1 MAVVWQ
7 NTFDGPIGNNLTP
20 INSANYGNPILDNQR
35 NGNPANAVRYGNR
48 AYMGN
53 SSMQLGLQD
62 GSGHGDTWVYS
73 PSVNAYSLSF
83 YLYLTQGGWFRFRDA
98 NNVSELYF
106 ATASQSVVV
115 NQNFNQE
122 SEMFDRWVRVE
133 FIVSP
138 SELGIRIWWTD
149 PDSTGT
155 PDYEY
160 IIARA
165 GGTVGNLLCQGGS
178 GENVYVDQ
186 VQIGEGEWI
195 GPWPGVDHTTTAEIT
210 AETSGTASATTT
222 RAQDSDASTV
232 VSGTAAASRESG
244 GTADG
249 STGVT
254 GGVQT
259 SSDRAAQASLD
270 VVTDGTADGY
280 PGLPPQRGIGSVG
293 VDSEASAST
302 QRIGSATLDT
312 EVSTQSSYQR
322 QSPNTA
328 EGSLEVSSDAYGT
341 KTAQPSLTDTMHMSG
356 LVGADKREDLVF
368 PIQLHVEL
376 DIPGNSWVDITA
388 DVRATE
394 PVVITRGRANEAQH
408 PDTSTM
414 TLKLNNR
421 HGKYSPRNP
430 NSPYYGRIGRNTPIR
445 VYVTQGD
452 IVMSRFI
459 GEVSEWPPRWDI
471 SDTDVWINLEASGLL
486 RRLEQGSQPLSSAYK
501 QLVTQSNAVIYWPLD
516 NGPESG
522 FQATSEIGQSDF
534 SFLLRSGALGTTL
547 ALTRPPWQDADPAP
561 WLEPMVRTVGVRGLA
576 QGDLDSPLS
585 APWGVDWIRYG
596 LGGHDA
602 MQLIARDGDTTDRW
616 FVGEDPTVSPRGFF
630 VSIRREIDEGNTSI
644 TMLDEF
650 DIPTA
655 FLDDNPHHMRFTVEP
670 TGATSLAWTLY
681 GDGVV
686 IASGTRTG
694 TAIRPL
700 VGVRYEWWVPDDGG
714 FSQHLAFGQ
723 ISAFPLDGAHTA
735 AQATT
740 AMRGYNYERAGRRI
754 ERLCGEF
761 GVALEVSGDLDDTPV
776 MGPQRIDDFVTL
788 LRQAADVD
796 QGYLMESRQTNALLY
811 RTNRSRYSQEDVS

>member
-20 INSANYGNPILDNQR
+20 INSVNYGNPILDNQR
-35 NGNPANAVRYGNR
+35 NGNPADAVRYGNR

-83 YLYLTQGGWFRFRDA
+83 YLYLTEGGWFRFRDA
-98 NNVSELYF
+98 NNVAELYF

-115 NQNFNQE
+115 NELFNQD
-122 SEMFDRWVRVE
+122 SELFDRWVRVE

-165 GGTVGNLLCQGGS
+165 GGTVGDLLCQGGA
-178 GENVYVDQ
+178 GANVYVDQ

-195 GPWPGVDHTTTAEIT
+195 GPWPVEDRTTTAT
-210 AETSGTASATTT
+210 GAA
-222 RAQDSDASTV
+222 V

-244 GTADG
+244 STADG
-249 STGVT
+249 STGVS

-259 SSDRAAQASLD
+259 SSDRAAQAALD
-270 VVTDGTADGY
+270 VAVDGTADGY
-280 PGLPPQRGIGSVG
+280 AGLPPQRGVGSVA
-293 VDSEASAST
+293 VDSEASASS
-302 QRIGSATLDT
+302 QRFGSATLDT
-312 EVSTQSSYQR
+312 EVGTSTTHGR
-322 QSPNTA
+322 QSPGTA
-328 EGSLEVSSDAYGT
+328 TGTVGVTTDAYGT
-341 KTAQPSLTDTMHMSG
+341 KTAQPAVTDAFHMTG
-356 LVGADKREDLVF
+356 LVGADKSEDLIF
-368 PIQLHVEL
+368 PIEVHVEL
-376 DIPGNSWVDITA
+376 WIPGNSWVDITG
-388 DVRATE
+388 DVRATDAI
-394 PVVITRGRANEAQH
+394 VITRGRANEASH
-408 PDTSTM
+408 PDASAM

-421 HGKYSPRNP
+421 HGKFSPRNP

-445 VYVTQGD
+445 VYVVQGD

-471 SDTDVWINLEASGLL
+471 SDTDVWIDLEASGLL
-486 RRLEQGSQPLSSAYK
+486 RRLEQGAQPLNSAYK
-501 QLVTQSNAVIYWPLD
+501 QLVNQSNAVIYWPLD
-516 NGPESG
+516 NGSESG
-522 FQATSEIGQSDF
+522 FQAAPEIGQSDF
-534 SFLLRSGALGTTL
+534 SFLLRHGALGTTL
-547 ALTRPPWQDADPAP
+547 SLSRPPWQDADPAP

-596 LGGHDA
+596 LGGQDS
-602 MQLIARDGDTTDRW
+602 MQLISRDGDTTDTW

-630 VSIRREIDEGNTSI
+630 VSIRREIDEGSTSI
-644 TMLDEF
+644 TMLEEF
-650 DIPTA
+650 DMPTS

-670 TGATSLAWTLY
+670 TSSSSLKWTLY

-723 ISAFPLDGAHTA
+723 ISAFDLDGAHTA

-740 AMRGYNYERAGRRI
+740 AMRGHTYERAGRRI
-754 ERLCGEF
+754 ERLCNEF

-776 MGPQRIDDFVTL
+776 MGPQRIDDFLTL